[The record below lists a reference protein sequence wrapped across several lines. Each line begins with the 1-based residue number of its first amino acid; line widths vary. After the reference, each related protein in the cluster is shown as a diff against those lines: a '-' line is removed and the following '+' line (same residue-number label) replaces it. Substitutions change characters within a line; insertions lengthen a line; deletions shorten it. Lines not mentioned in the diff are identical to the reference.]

1 MPHALAPPRHWTP
14 RDPTRRTDATYGEAV
29 AAMMGRPWA
38 PPQRFIAEVAG
49 ELLASG
55 HYAYTVIVVTMPRQ
69 CGKSTTSYDVALGR
83 GRAYRD
89 YRCKYSTHKGTITSD
104 RYADWFLEL
113 ERNPRVM
120 ADMRLRRSRGTE
132 AIGWRRTGSYFQ
144 AFPARDGA
152 LRSAALDLVVVDEA
166 QEHDELLGE
175 ALRRTITPTFST
187 RPRRQLWIVFTAGTD
202 ASTYAREYYDRA
214 VAGEPGYAIFDYGCP
229 DDVDPLD
236 RDLWH
241 TWHPGLAYGLTDH
254 DALDMALSEGAAAFV
269 REYGNRW
276 TRTAAGRVI
285 SEDDWRAVQ
294 HTDAMPPGPL
304 CLSIDV
310 AFEADHAAVAL
321 AGPGRHLEIVDVL
334 PVQDATERVFELQ
347 GRYGAPIAVDKYG
360 PTALVHDELATA
372 GADLV
377 DMTSYDVA
385 VAAAGFRRGVGAR
398 DVSIWPHPAL
408 DEAVAVAG
416 TRPLGD
422 GFKWSRRGSAGSIAP
437 LVAATN
443 ALWGIEHMPPAK
455 RAPVATT
462 S

>member
-1 MPHALAPPRHWTP
+1 VLL
-14 RDPTRRTDATYGEAV
+14 
-29 AAMMGRPWA
+29 GRPWIA
-38 PPQRFIAEVAG
+38 PQRYIAEVAG
-49 ELLASG
+49 ELLDDG
-55 HYAYTVIVVTMPRQ
+55 HYAYTTIVVTMPRQ
-69 CGKSTTSYDVALGR
+69 CAKSTTSYDVALGR

-89 YRCKYSTHKGTITSD
+89 YRCKYSTHKGTVTSD

-113 ERNPRVM
+113 ERFPAV
-120 ADMRLRRSRGTE
+120 ATDMHLRRSRGTE

-152 LRSAALDLVVVDEA
+152 LRSAALDLVIVDEA
-166 QEHDELLGE
+166 QEHDEILGE
-175 ALRRTITPTFST
+175 ALKRTITPTFST
-187 RPRRQLWIVFTAGTD
+187 RPRRQLWVVFTAGTD
-202 ASTYAREYYDRA
+202 ASTYARDYYDRA
-214 VAGEPGYAIFDYGCP
+214 VAGEPGFAIFDYGCP

-241 TWHPGLAYGLTDH
+241 TWHPGLAYGLTDY
-254 DALDMALSEGAAAFV
+254 DALDMALGDGTAAFV

-276 TRTAAGRVI
+276 TRTAAGRVVA
-285 SEDDWRAVQ
+285 EDDWRSVQ
-294 HTDAMPPGPL
+294 HTSDMPPGPL

-310 AFEADHAAVAL
+310 AFEGDHAAVAL

-334 PVQDATERVFELQ
+334 PVDAATDRVFELQ
-347 GRYGAPIAVDKYG
+347 ARYGAPIAVDRYG
-360 PTALVHDELATA
+360 PTALVHDDLERA
-372 GADLV
+372 GADLLTL
-377 DMTSYDVA
+377 TSYDVA
-385 VAAAGFRRGVGAR
+385 VSAAGFLRGVRAH

-408 DEAVAVAG
+408 DDAVAVAG

-437 LVAATN
+437 LVAASH
-443 ALWGIEHMPPAK
+443 ALWGVEHRPAPR